1 MTIAR
6 LQIALVASLI
16 LNALMVGAIGGGL
29 VVLSRRGGWHPPH
42 HPGHGPIQTAGHAL
56 NPADRAHFRAAMLAV
71 IRDNRD
77 LIRDA
82 GKNRRRAAAL
92 FVRPEF
98 DQAAIA
104 AALAKARNDRFAL
117 LQKLDAAALDF
128 AATLPRAERRKLAR
142 GLEQHGELR
151 PPPRRRK
158 PD

>member
-1 MTIAR
+1 MTITR
-6 LQIALVASLI
+6 LQIALVASL
-16 LNALMVGAIGGGL
+16 LVNALMIGAIGGGL
-29 VVLSRRGGWHPPH
+29 IVLSRRGGWHPPH
-42 HPGHGPIQTAGHAL
+42 RTGHGPIQTAGHAL
-56 NPADRAHFRAAMLAV
+56 KPVDRARFRAAMRAV

-82 GKNRRRAAAL
+82 GKNRRRAAEL

-104 AALAKARNDRFAL
+104 AALAKARSDRLAL
-117 LQKLDAAALDF
+117 LQKLDNAALDF
-128 AATLPRAERRKLAR
+128 AATLPRGERRKLAR

-151 PPPRRRK
+151 PPPRREK